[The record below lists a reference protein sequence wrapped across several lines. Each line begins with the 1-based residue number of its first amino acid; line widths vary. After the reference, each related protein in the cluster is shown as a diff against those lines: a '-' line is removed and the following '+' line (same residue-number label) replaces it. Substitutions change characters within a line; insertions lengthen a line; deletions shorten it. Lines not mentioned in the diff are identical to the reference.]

1 MTQPNSTIGKK
12 VNFIDIEQT
21 HTHDSGHLILPLQG
35 TVSVQTGEQN
45 MKLNQQQLALL
56 PPHCQ
61 HTWYARERN
70 ECLVFFIPS
79 LMFSNI
85 HNPIE
90 ANFREMDKRWK
101 ALRLLLLNEVQDK
114 RQNTAAIND
123 LLYYSFRLMQQEREP
138 RSIRYIH
145 ENYPTNISIE
155 TLANLEHYNVSYYS
169 QWFQKKMG
177 VTPQTYIQTVRLNE
191 AKRLLR
197 ETDYSILAIAQQVG
211 YEHQASLTRLFQQF
225 EGTTPKLYRL
235 SFYN

>member
-1 MTQPNSTIGKK
+1 MIQTNSTIGKK
-12 VNFIDIEQT
+12 VNFVDIEQT
-21 HTHDSGHLILPLQG
+21 HAHDFGHLILPLQG
-35 TVSVQTGEQN
+35 TVSVQTGKKD
-45 MKLNQQQLALL
+45 MKLNQQQLAML

-85 HNPIE
+85 RNPDE
-90 ANFREMDKRWK
+90 ANFQRMDERWK
-101 ALRLLLLNEVQDK
+101 ALRLLLLNEVQDR
-114 RQNTAAIND
+114 RQNIPAIND
-123 LLYYSFRLMQQEREP
+123 LLYYSFRLMQQEKEP
-138 RSIRYIH
+138 QSIRYIH
-145 ENYPTNISIE
+145 ENFHTNISLE
-155 TLANLEHYNVSYYS
+155 RLAKLEHYNVSYYS

-177 VTPQTYIQTVRLNE
+177 VTPQKYIQAIRLNE

-197 ETDYSILAIAQQVG
+197 ETDFSILAIAQQVG